1 MHEYNEITDKARLFK
16 LFYVVQLAAS
26 ETQQLIC
33 GDDVNVCKL
42 LGKKRHFRV
51 PLRRLET
58 KPSSVLCQMKYTMV
72 GKRKGPSN
80 GNPIEISPPFFF
92 IWPTQ

>member
-26 ETQQLIC
+26 EAQQLIC

-42 LGKKRHFRV
+42 LGKKGISGFHYGDW
-51 PLRRLET
+51 RRSQARCSA
-58 KPSSVLCQMKYTMV
+58 K
-72 GKRKGPSN
+72 
-80 GNPIEISPPFFF
+80 
-92 IWPTQ
+92 

>member
-26 ETQQLIC
+26 EAQQLIC

-92 IWPTQ
+92 

>member
-1 MHEYNEITDKARLFK
+1 MNIMKSQIKQGYIRQEVN
-16 LFYVVQLAAS
+16 VVQLAAS
-26 ETQQLIC
+26 EAQQLIC

-51 PLRRLET
+51 TLRRLET
-58 KPSSVLCQMKYTMV
+58 KPSSVRCQMKYTMV

-80 GNPIEISPPFFF
+80 GNPIEISPPFFL

>member
-58 KPSSVLCQMKYTMV
+58 KPSSVRCQMKYTMV

-80 GNPIEISPPFFF
+80 GNPIEISPLFFL

>member
-26 ETQQLIC
+26 EAQQLIC

-42 LGKKRHFRV
+42 LGKKGISGFHYGDW
-51 PLRRLET
+51 RRSQDRCSA
-58 KPSSVLCQMKYTMV
+58 K
-72 GKRKGPSN
+72 
-80 GNPIEISPPFFF
+80 
-92 IWPTQ
+92 